1 METHLCQSRCDWLCW
16 VCFCVRSTGALSWFV
31 GGQSVTLGEPYLFH
45 GFWSPFMVQKKR
57 ILGTKKKR
65 TPSLLITIYCLV
77 TVFSGQTWYTHLWF
91 FFHKAIYLVCVN
103 SSWIFEILPYL
114 NLYVKVKTLGKAWK
128 NIWRLWPL
136 LSWKRV
142 KSSCNSNFQFRIVS
156 KNFKAFSSFDF
167 KSIDSYNQDN
177 KILYSVMKNN

>member
-1 METHLCQSRCDWLCW
+1 MWLTLLGMLLRSEHWGPQLIRWRTVYHLRWTLFISRFLK
-16 VCFCVRSTGALSWFV
+16 S
-31 GGQSVTLGEPYLFH
+31 FH
-45 GFWSPFMVQKKR
+45 GAKKR

-77 TVFSGQTWYTHLWF
+77 TVFSGQTWYTHLWI